1 MSSGID
7 TQAWAETESMA
18 EKQGMEKGEE
28 QK

>member
-7 TQAWAETESMA
+7 TQARAETESMA
-18 EKQGMEKGEE
+18 ERRGMEKGEE